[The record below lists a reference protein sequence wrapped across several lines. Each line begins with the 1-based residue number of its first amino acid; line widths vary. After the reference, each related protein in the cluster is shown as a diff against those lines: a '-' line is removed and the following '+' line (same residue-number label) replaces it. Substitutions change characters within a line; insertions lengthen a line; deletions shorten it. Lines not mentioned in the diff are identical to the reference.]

1 MYQSE
6 KCSLDLSNSN
16 MLPSNSTGPS
26 REALE
31 ALVHAVD
38 LDPMVLD
45 AASSVGAMPPAIQG
59 LQASLDD
66 FEVEAFWDIFF
77 GICWVFNRLTA
88 PSHASEAMWSN
99 HCWFLSGLVGGV
111 VPYYVLLS
119 PDLAPVV
126 L

>member
-77 GICWVFNRLTA
+77 GIC
-88 PSHASEAMWSN
+88 
-99 HCWFLSGLVGGV
+99 
-111 VPYYVLLS
+111 
-119 PDLAPVV
+119 
-126 L
+126 